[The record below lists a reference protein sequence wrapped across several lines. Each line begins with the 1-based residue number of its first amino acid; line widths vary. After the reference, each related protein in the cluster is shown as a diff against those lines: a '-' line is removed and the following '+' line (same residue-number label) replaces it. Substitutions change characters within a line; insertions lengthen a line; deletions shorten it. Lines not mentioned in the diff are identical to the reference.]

1 MKRMARSPT
10 ALLCDSIMSS
20 WRSWWQQAHDISR
33 RPPAAHDGVFQLGGS
48 FLSLLGRGWGRG
60 LAHFDFLPTFSFLI
74 AVCYCRE
81 RKQITGRRLKG
92 PWSPNVGILAL
103 SSSLIT
109 HPAAYSIRH
118 GSVQAAA
125 ELKDS
130 AKPGIQKGLSHLKA
144 SREQGRWPRS
154 ARSPYVLFHRQVR
167 TEADGLPEGNILAD
181 STLLFR

>member
-1 MKRMARSPT
+1 MKGMARSPT
-10 ALLCDSIMSS
+10 TLLCDSDSP
-20 WRSWWQQAHDISR
+20 R
-33 RPPAAHDGVFQLGGS
+33 RPPAAQDDVFQLGGR

-60 LAHFDFLPTFSFLI
+60 LPSFSFLI

-103 SSSLIT
+103 SSSLIN

-125 ELKDS
+125 ELEDS

-154 ARSPYVLFHRQVR
+154 ARSPYILFHRQVR
-167 TEADGLPEGNILAD
+167 MEADGLPEGNILAD
-181 STLLFR
+181 SILLFR